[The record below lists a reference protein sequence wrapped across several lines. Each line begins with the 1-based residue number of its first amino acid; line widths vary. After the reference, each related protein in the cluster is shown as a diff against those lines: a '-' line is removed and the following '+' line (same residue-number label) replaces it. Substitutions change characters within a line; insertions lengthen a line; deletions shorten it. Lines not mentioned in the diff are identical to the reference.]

1 MLKPK
6 QKELIY
12 FDYDNQCW
20 IVGGKV
26 ERCGHPETMNCGCY
40 GRIHAG
46 ERATAEQVNKW
57 GNVDV

>member
-6 QKELIY
+6 QKELTY

-26 ERCGHPETMNCGCY
+26 ERCGHPETMNCQCY

-46 ERATAEQVNKW
+46 ERATTEQVNKW